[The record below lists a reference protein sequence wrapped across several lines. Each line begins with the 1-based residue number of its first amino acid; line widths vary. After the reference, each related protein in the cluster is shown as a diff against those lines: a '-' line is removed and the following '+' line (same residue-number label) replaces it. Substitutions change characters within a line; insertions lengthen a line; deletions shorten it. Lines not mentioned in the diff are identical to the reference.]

1 VEAGR
6 SRICTI
12 FATIKAR
19 DKAATRA
26 IARGEFRYEI
36 ETKEILAKRSSH

>member
-6 SRICTI
+6 SGICTS
-12 FATIKAR
+12 FKVR

-36 ETKEILAKRSSH
+36 ETKELLAKRGSH